1 MDGTN
6 YDTGF
11 YADIAEAENSHFWF
25 RHRAAAARHVFEK
38 HIAGK
43 NCRKLLEVGAGTC
56 YMARHLSKSARGAEI
71 VCTDLNAQ
79 GLRIGKSAGNI
90 MAAVADLASD
100 PFKVKFD
107 VVCMFDVL
115 EHIGDDMAMLSA
127 VRQILAEDGALLLTV
142 PAGPSLW
149 SDFDVVSG
157 HKRRYTAKELGK
169 KLERSGFR
177 KVFASHLFWFL
188 LPLMRLSRKNNS
200 SGKEETAARAR
211 RQLHPPAALN
221 FTLSLASGMEMMMI
235 KAGTGIPFGT
245 SIIAAAVP
253 REKPI

>member
-25 RHRAAAARHVFEK
+25 RHRAAAAGHVFEK

-43 NCRKLLEVGAGTC
+43 KCRRLLEVGAGTC
-56 YMARHLSKSARGAEI
+56 YMARYISKSARGAEI

-107 VVCMFDVL
+107 VICMFDVL
-115 EHIGDDMAMLSA
+115 EHIGDDMAMLSSA
-127 VRQILAEDGALLLTV
+127 RQCLAEDGALLLTV

-149 SDFDVVSG
+149 SDFDVASG
-157 HKRRYTAKELGK
+157 HKRRYTGKELEK
-169 KLERSGFR
+169 KLELAGLR
-177 KVFASHLFWFL
+177 KVFASHLFSFL
-188 LPLMRLSRKNNS
+188 VPLMRVSRRKKA
-200 SGKEETAARAR
+200 SGAEETAARAR
-211 RQLHPPAALN
+211 RQLHPPAVLN
-221 FTLSLASGMEMMMI
+221 FMLSLASGMEMMMM
-235 KAGTGIPFGT
+235 KAGARIPFGT